1 MFLTWNSDYLQH
13 LLKAPGDCY
22 FLAVSDAKDVKY
34 FKLMWRKK
42 KKKRTKTLSL
52 SLQFLRKSNSLLF
65 M

>member
-42 KKKRTKTLSL
+42 KKKKN
-52 SLQFLRKSNSLLF
+52 KNSLLIF
-65 M
+65 AVLKKI